1 MANLNN
7 SPTKQN
13 TYTELAEAKQQ
24 VRMLRQ
30 EIADKE
36 ELAELSTAELE
47 LAQQREV
54 ELKEETQRVRGQLLK
69 ARADQDEID
78 ELRTKAEQL
87 HRAQQETTRLRERLS
102 DFDFFKARV
111 EELQK
116 ENSSLYDARAGL
128 ETEIAA
134 NRIRLSGMGDQAEHN
149 DRLRGQVQ
157 ELEEQ
162 NLELHQSVQRLQ
174 EELKRMKLDADQAN
188 MDESSDSLAGLKD
201 HSIGSEIDG
210 SHIPENIRL
219 KNEIKRMTTIN
230 AAMLEQQSQQRSAVS
245 DLERQLNRIKDE
257 NNRLQ
262 NQLVMEK
269 THSLDI
275 EAFAKEQLEGKDMAV
290 ILEQLRQKE
299 TNETLEIEQK
309 VWEARLQD
317 ASEKIDQL
325 EKDSVKVEADSRSQI
340 EALQGEKAE
349 MTKRYH
355 GAKRAQDQEA
365 LAREERLREVERKL
379 RETERTNEKLNIEC
393 EQRILDKEQHTRTE
407 QRRLQLETEID
418 QLRRRIDHNQ
428 DVLEKRDK
436 EIEKLERHVQNVS

>member
-1 MANLNN
+1 
-7 SPTKQN
+7 
-13 TYTELAEAKQQ
+13 
-24 VRMLRQ
+24 MLRQ

-54 ELKEETQRVRGQLLK
+54 ELKEETQRVRAQLLK

-116 ENSSLYDARAGL
+116 ENSALYDARAGL

-174 EELKRMKLDADQAN
+174 EELKRIKLEGADQAN

-230 AAMLEQQSQQRSAVS
+230 AAMLEQQSQQRNAVG

-299 TNETLEIEQK
+299 TNERLEIEQK

-325 EKDSVKVEADSRSQI
+325 EKEAVKVEADSRGQI
-340 EALQGEKAE
+340 ETLRSDNEE
-349 MTKRYH
+349 MTRRYQQE
-355 GAKRAQDQEA
+355 KRAQDQEA

-436 EIEKLERHVQNVS
+436 EIEKLEREVQNVSLTNN

>member
-1 MANLNN
+1 
-7 SPTKQN
+7 
-13 TYTELAEAKQQ
+13 
-24 VRMLRQ
+24 MLRQ

-54 ELKEETQRVRGQLLK
+54 ELKEETQRVRAQLLK

-116 ENSSLYDARAGL
+116 ENSALYDARAGL

-174 EELKRMKLDADQAN
+174 EELKRIKLEGADQAN

-230 AAMLEQQSQQRSAVS
+230 AAMLEQQSQQRNAVG

-299 TNETLEIEQK
+299 TNERLEIEQK

-325 EKDSVKVEADSRSQI
+325 EKEAVKVEADSRGQI
-340 EALQGEKAE
+340 EALRSDNEE
-349 MTKRYH
+349 MTRRYQQE
-355 GAKRAQDQEA
+355 KRAQDQEA

-436 EIEKLERHVQNVS
+436 EIEKLEREVQNVR